1 MPEEKRDIKAWI
13 REYLY
18 GTSLFFPVRTAY
30 QCIFDRAKLVDRR
43 QMSDFYAP
51 FVRRGDLVFDVGAHF
66 GKYAECFTALGA
78 TVIAI
83 EPNPSCCDTLWRLAR
98 SRNIHVENY
107 AVGDQPG
114 KLRLHICVEYP
125 SLSTVTNEWY
135 EAAQNSPLQHRNAHW
150 QEPIDVDVITLDQLA
165 GRYGIPSFVKIDV
178 EGFDDHVLRG
188 MSFQPRALSFEFNQE
203 VPQVAERCFDAPVLA
218 SGYEFNY
225 TLGTK
230 LSCAQWMDAKE
241 VRSQIVRADRYF
253 GDVLARRVSPSNDAG
268 RVSREELRSSLNP
281 QRKAS

>member
-1 MPEEKRDIKAWI
+1 MREETLRIKASI
-13 REYLY
+13 REHLY
-18 GTSLFFPVRTAY
+18 GSPLFFPVRTAY
-30 QCIFDRAKLVDRR
+30 QAIFDRAKLVDRM
-43 QMSDFYAP
+43 QMRDFYAP

-83 EPNPSCCDTLWRLAR
+83 EPNPSCCESLRRLAR
-98 SRNIHVENY
+98 SRNIHVENC

-114 KLRLHICVEYP
+114 KLQLHICVEYP

-150 QEPIDVDVITLDQLA
+150 QEPIEVDVVTLDQLA
-165 GRYGIPSFVKIDV
+165 ARYGIPSFVKIDV

-188 MSFQPRALSFEFNQE
+188 MSFQPRALSFEFNRE

-218 SGYEFNY
+218 NSYEFNY
-225 TLGTK
+225 TYGTR
-230 LSCAQWMDAKE
+230 LSSAHWMDVKE
-241 VRSQIVRADRYF
+241 VRSHIFNGEKYF
-253 GDVLARRVSPSNDAG
+253 GDVVARRAPRSNGAD
-268 RVSREELRSSLNP
+268 RDLREKSSSSLTL
-281 QRKAS
+281 QSKAS

>member
-1 MPEEKRDIKAWI
+1 MREEKRTIKAAI
-13 REYLY
+13 REHLY
-18 GTSLFFPVRTAY
+18 GSPVFFPVRTAY

-43 QMSDFYAP
+43 QMRDFYAP

-66 GKYAECFTALGA
+66 GKYAECFTSLGA

-83 EPNPSCCDTLWRLAR
+83 EPNPSCCDSLRQLAR
-98 SRNIHVENY
+98 SRNMHVENC

-114 KLRLHICVEYP
+114 KVKLHICVEYP
-125 SLSTVTNEWY
+125 SLSTVTSEWY

-150 QEPIDVDVITLDQLA
+150 QEPIEVDVVTLDQLS
-165 GRYGIPSFVKIDV
+165 GRYGVPSFVKIDV

-188 MSFQPRALSFEFNQE
+188 MSFQPRALSFEFNRE

-225 TLGTK
+225 TSGTK

-241 VRSQIVRADRYF
+241 LRSQIFNAERYF
-253 GDVLARRVSPSNDAG
+253 GDVVARRVSRSKDAD
-268 RVSREELRSSLNP
+268 RVPREDLCSSLTL
-281 QRKAS
+281 QGKAS